1 MDVMGVVNHSLS
13 PCFPAHSLTPFSLKF
28 LSHFHLSVQGVLY
41 DFSLTT
47 SELTVALLL
56 GFGILLS
63 KRGNTSYVTLQQNT

>member
-1 MDVMGVVNHSLS
+1 MDVIGIVNDSLS

-28 LSHFHLSVQGVLY
+28 LFHFHLPVQGVLH

-47 SELTVALLL
+47 SELAATLLL

-63 KRGNTSYVTLQQNT
+63 KERTQVM

>member
-13 PCFPAHSLTPFSLKF
+13 PCLPAHSLTPFSLKF

-41 DFSLTT
+41 DFPLTT
-47 SELTVALLL
+47 FTTIALFL

-63 KRGNTSYVTLQQNT
+63 KRGNASCVTLQQNT